1 MKFEEALPLM
11 RKGVPMSRRV
21 DPRRTRIRIVEV
33 DGTDCLVARNAN
45 QTMPSIVAVN
55 ANDVLADDWERSD
68 TLDQETGGE
77 E

>member
-1 MKFEEALPLM
+1 
-11 RKGVPMSRRV
+11 MSRRV

-45 QTMPSIVAVN
+45 QAMPSIVAVN

-68 TLDQETGGE
+68 TLDQIERDGNASATGRAKTGGDA
-77 E
+77 